1 MRELMGRMR
10 RGDERF
16 LLYVIARRY
25 GTLDRSALLLT
36 HLGGA
41 TVTISLSTLMLAV
54 PSPVWNEAGRLAA
67 FALVGS
73 HLFVQVLKRSIAR
86 ARPHLPVGIHS
97 LVEAPDRFSFPSGHA
112 AAALSVA
119 LGAASAIPASA
130 PWLLGVAGLVGASR
144 CYLGVHYPG
153 DVLAGWILAGSA
165 FLAGSALFTG
175 STLLAGSGFL
185 AGAWS

>member
-1 MRELMGRMR
+1 MRELIVRMR

-16 LLYVIARRY
+16 LHYVIARRF
-25 GTLDRSALLLT
+25 GALDRSVLLLT

-41 TVTISLSTLMLAV
+41 TVTISTSALMLAV

-67 FALVGS
+67 IALVCS
-73 HLFVQVLKRSIAR
+73 HLCVQMLKRSVNR

-97 LVEAPDRFSFPSGHA
+97 LVEASDRFSFPSGHA

-119 LGAASAIPASA
+119 LGAASAMPASA
-130 PWLLGVAGLVGASR
+130 PWLLGLAGLVGASR

-153 DVLAGWILAGSA
+153 DVLAGWILATSA
-165 FLAGSALFTG
+165 FLAG
-175 STLLAGSGFL
+175 
-185 AGAWS
+185 AWI